1 MFWSRVMFHI
11 RETTEETAREACVW
25 DPVNVRQGYLQAS
38 GTSAVEELF
47 TRAQEHLDVS
57 ATSGW
62 QARCHVVY

>member
-38 GTSAVEELF
+38 GTSVVEAFLKKGP
-47 TRAQEHLDVS
+47 R
-57 ATSGW
+57 TSRRVRNIRLAG
-62 QARCHVVY
+62 YMS